1 MVKISGK
8 NEQLRAVGRRK
19 RAAARVRIEPGNG
32 TIVVNG
38 KPFDQ
43 YFSDFAAQEMI
54 KAVLKSV
61 GKEKDFN
68 FSCKVQGGG
77 KMGQA
82 TAVQHGIARALVKF
96 NEDYKKS
103 LNTTHFLTR
112 DSRIKERKKFGH
124 KKARRSP
131 QWSKR

>member
-1 MVKISGK
+1 MVKINGK

-19 RAAARVRIEPGNG
+19 TAAARVRIEPGNG
-32 TIVVNG
+32 TITVNG
-38 KPFDQ
+38 KALKE
-43 YFSDFAAQEMI
+43 YFPDFAAQEMI
-54 KAVLKSV
+54 TSVVKSI

-68 FSCKVQGGG
+68 FSVKVQGGG

-82 TAVQHGIARALVKF
+82 TAVQHGIARAIVKF

-103 LNTTHFLTR
+103 LASTGFLTR
-112 DSRIKERKKFGH
+112 DARVKERKKFGH

>member
-19 RAAARVRIEPGNG
+19 SAAARVRIEPGNG
-32 TIVVNG
+32 TITVNG
-38 KPFDQ
+38 KPFNQ
-43 YFSDFAAQEMI
+43 YFADFAAQEMI
-54 KAVLKSV
+54 TAVLKSV

-68 FSCKVQGGG
+68 FSVKVQGGG

-96 NEDYKKS
+96 NEDYKKTLS
-103 LNTTHFLTR
+103 TTHFLTR
-112 DSRIKERKKFGH
+112 DARIKERKKFGH